1 MMFKYKMVQIPANIT
16 VQMKAHKGNEA
27 AAYMEQVVNQWAADG
42 WEFYRVDAVGV
53 TLQPGCGGATSGKNA
68 ESSVYH
74 VISFRKAV

>member
-1 MMFKYKMVQIPANIT
+1 MVQIPSNIT

-27 AAYMEQVVNQWAADG
+27 AAYMEQVVNHWAADG

-53 TLQPGCGGATSGKNA
+53 TLQPGCGGAFSGKQS

-74 VISFRKAV
+74 VITFRKAV